1 MIYKY
6 TLRVSDRCNIKKYI
20 HLEYHETISD
30 TNQDRGTLWLICCSL
45 SIKKTNLRLIK
56 FRNLLFLKIHAIL
69 TDIYKSLIVNKI
81 MISLSQHKKKIYTL
95 IGC

>member
-1 MIYKY
+1 MAYMLFFIY
-6 TLRVSDRCNIKKYI
+6 
-20 HLEYHETISD
+20 
-30 TNQDRGTLWLICCSL
+30 
-45 SIKKTNLRLIK
+45 KKTNLRLIK

-69 TDIYKSLIVNKI
+69 TDIYKSLIVIKI

>member
-1 MIYKY
+1 MAYMLFFIY
-6 TLRVSDRCNIKKYI
+6 
-20 HLEYHETISD
+20 
-30 TNQDRGTLWLICCSL
+30 
-45 SIKKTNLRLIK
+45 KKTNLRLIK